1 MLICILP
8 ALCLGIVAVVDE
20 GSQKKQFATISL
32 ALSVT
37 AIVCCVVLF
46 VIVVAV
52 SVTTTSSTSTCVN
65 YYNRQ
70 YRVTCIAAWYSSG
83 RCYYVGRG
91 C

>member
-52 SVTTTSSTSTCVN
+52 SVTTTPTCSS

-70 YRVTCIAAWYSSG
+70 YGVTCIARYSSG
-83 RCYYVGRG
+83 GCYYTGRG

>member
-20 GSQKKQFATISL
+20 GTQKKQFATISL

-52 SVTTTSSTSTCVN
+52 SVTTTPTCSS

-70 YRVTCIAAWYSSG
+70 YGGTCIATRYSSG
-83 RCYYVGRG
+83 GCYYTGRG